1 MLYYYNLHHITS
13 HPTSLT
19 AFVSAAGLLDFFIL
33 ENVDSMSESNLTI
46 CLEALAEID
55 GVEFEVEVLNLL
67 SSDYSLP
74 QSRTMELKVGW
85 VGPVSR

>member
-1 MLYYYNLHHITS
+1 
-13 HPTSLT
+13 
-19 AFVSAAGLLDFFIL
+19 
-33 ENVDSMSESNLTI
+33 MSESNLTI